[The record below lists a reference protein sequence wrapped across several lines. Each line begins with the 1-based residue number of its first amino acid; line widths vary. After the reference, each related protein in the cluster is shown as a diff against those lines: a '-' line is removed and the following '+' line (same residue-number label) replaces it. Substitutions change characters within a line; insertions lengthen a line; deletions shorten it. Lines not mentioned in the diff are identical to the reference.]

1 MRNTDKWQ
9 WDYIEEKF
17 NTVLELL
24 QDIQE
29 EMKVRELHFAYL
41 QEESRQNDALL
52 KQAEQLIR
60 EKGLEDKYNERIKG
74 RV

>member
-9 WDYIEEKF
+9 WDHIEEKF

-41 QEESRQNDALL
+41 QEESR
-52 KQAEQLIR
+52 
-60 EKGLEDKYNERIKG
+60 
-74 RV
+74 